1 MPLGDVHFCDDFK
14 PDFGI
19 PWVPNP
25 SNEVLMSWP
34 KDKLA
39 EYLVFREQ
47 RNQDALM
54 NPVGA
59 GWILPSW
66 QTMMKNWNKYT
77 NHVILGG
84 NRCVQ
89 GDTLIYD
96 PVLKVERR
104 IDSIKGDHHVYAW
117 GGSKRVVAK
126 AQQPFRKDLGMM
138 VEVRLSSGQRFVAAL
153 EHRVLSA
160 DGLWRS
166 VSKLKRGDGVFH
178 PQSILD
184 TVLSDQLQDVQHL
197 IQTGQGLKSGCLLSG
212 HSNGEQPQS
221 VSNNDQDVLPSQ
233 VCAPG
238 CNSLFGSICHSIS
251 TVSSRLRERILGV
264 LVDKDTHTRLHPR
277 FCRHSILDVF
287 HQTLVRCAGILS
299 RAFYKPCES
308 AWVLSDHP
316 RFSVACQKSLAG
328 SFLQR
333 SKDGSVLLDTE
344 FCYGLA
350 YVTHIRLA
358 GIAVKWD
365 MTVATY
371 GNYEAAGVVHHNS
384 SKSMIASRLCVWAAG
399 TIPGAEVR
407 AYHVNEDR
415 SIEDQQRM
423 IWDAL
428 PNGIRTLPTKKGLN
442 HSVQYS
448 QKNGFTDNICILPPV
463 NGFRRGG
470 SIKFSNYRSYQADA
484 QVAEGFKAHLIWCDE
499 ECPQKMFETLQY
511 RTTDYHGRII
521 LTFTTLTGWTP
532 LVQDIL
538 GKTRTLE
545 KRFAP
550 LVGRELPV
558 VQESLSRPGTII
570 YYFWTEDN
578 SFIDTS
584 DFRNKLLGRAKD
596 EVFARAYGVP
606 TKSMTSVFPGFNK
619 EVNVIPHEK
628 LPWTNNPDYNVTR
641 YMVLD
646 PAGSKNWF
654 MLWVAIDAAGTWWV
668 YREWPDYDDW
678 ALPGTGP
685 EGKAGP
691 AQKGSKKGI
700 NDYVELIKNC
710 EEGETVFE
718 RFIDPRLGAAEK
730 QAANGATTIISE
742 LDDAGMVFLP
752 APGVEI
758 ENGLQLINGLL
769 SYDEHK
775 PLSSLNAPKLY
786 ISERCQNLIYAMQE
800 YTAKGGKEEATKD
813 PIDCLRYL
821 LVAQCSFVDPHAN
834 KNIDDRTWSY

>member
-1 MPLGDVHFCDDFK
+1 
-14 PDFGI
+14 
-19 PWVPNP
+19 
-25 SNEVLMSWP
+25 MSWP
-34 KDKLA
+34 KEKLA
-39 EYLVFREQ
+39 EYLTFREQ
-47 RNQDALM
+47 RNHDALM

-66 QTMMKNWNKYT
+66 QTMMKNWDKYT

-84 NRCVQ
+84 NRCVR

-96 PVLKVERR
+96 PVLKIERR

-117 GGSKRVVAK
+117 GGSTRVIAK
-126 AQQPFRKDLGMM
+126 AQQPFQKDLGMM
-138 VEVRLSSGQRFVAAL
+138 VEVGLSTGQRFVAAL
-153 EHRVLSA
+153 EHRVLCSDA
-160 DGLWRS
+160 VWRP
-166 VSKLKRGDGVFH
+166 VSKLRKGSALFH
-178 PQSILD
+178 PQTILGNGLLD
-184 TVLSDQLQDVQHL
+184 RPQDVQHL
-197 IQTGQGLKSGCLLSG
+197 IQTGQGLKADCHASGRLYDAPPPAAEG
-212 HSNGEQPQS
+212 I
-221 VSNNDQDVLPSQ
+221 VQDVSPSQ
-233 VCAPG
+233 GDAPG
-238 CNSLFGSICHSIS
+238 CISLSGNSRYLILNDAFRSLVGIRDGLVEKEKRIRSYLRSALLSI
-251 TVSSRLRERILGV
+251 R
-264 LVDKDTHTRLHPR
+264 DALH
-277 FCRHSILDVF
+277 LNV
-287 HQTLVRCAGILS
+287 VRCAGILS
-299 RAFYKPCES
+299 RAFYKPCKL

-316 RFSVACQKSLAG
+316 EFSVACQKSLAE
-328 SFLQR
+328 SSLQR
-333 SKDGSVLLDTE
+333 SKDGSFLLDTE

-350 YVTHIRLA
+350 YVTHIRLV

-428 PNGIRTLPTKKGLN
+428 PDGIRNLPTKKGLN

-511 RTTDYHGRII
+511 RTTDYHGRIL

-584 DFRNKLLGRAKD
+584 DFRNKLLGRSKD

-628 LPWTNNPDYNVTR
+628 LPWTTNVDYNVTR

-691 AQKGSKKGI
+691 AQKGSKRGI
-700 NDYVELIKNC
+700 NDYVELMKHC
-710 EEGETVFE
+710 EEGEIIFE

-730 QAANGATTIISE
+730 QSADGATTIISE
-742 LDDAGMVFLP
+742 LDDAGMIFLP

-758 ENGLQLINGLL
+758 ENGIQLINGLF
-769 SYDEHK
+769 SYDESK
-775 PLSSLNAPKLY
+775 PISSLNAPKIY
-786 ISERCQNLIYAMQE
+786 ISERCQNLIYSLQE
-800 YTAKGGKEEATKD
+800 YTAKGGKDEATKD

-821 LVAQCSFVDPHAN
+821 LVSQCSFVDPHAN
-834 KNIDDRTWSY
+834 KQIDDRTWSY

>member
-1 MPLGDVHFCDDFK
+1 MALGDVHYCDDFK

-19 PWVPNP
+19 PWVSNP
-25 SNEVLMSWP
+25 PDSVLMSWP
-34 KDKLA
+34 KEKLA
-39 EYLVFREQ
+39 EYLTFREQ
-47 RNQDALM
+47 RNHDALM

-66 QTMMKNWNKYT
+66 QTMMKNWDKYT

-84 NRCVQ
+84 NR
-89 GDTLIYD
+89 
-96 PVLKVERR
+96 
-104 IDSIKGDHHVYAW
+104 
-117 GGSKRVVAK
+117 
-126 AQQPFRKDLGMM
+126 
-138 VEVRLSSGQRFVAAL
+138 
-153 EHRVLSA
+153 
-160 DGLWRS
+160 
-166 VSKLKRGDGVFH
+166 
-178 PQSILD
+178 
-184 TVLSDQLQDVQHL
+184 
-197 IQTGQGLKSGCLLSG
+197 
-212 HSNGEQPQS
+212 
-221 VSNNDQDVLPSQ
+221 
-233 VCAPG
+233 
-238 CNSLFGSICHSIS
+238 
-251 TVSSRLRERILGV
+251 
-264 LVDKDTHTRLHPR
+264 
-277 FCRHSILDVF
+277 
-287 HQTLVRCAGILS
+287 
-299 RAFYKPCES
+299 
-308 AWVLSDHP
+308 
-316 RFSVACQKSLAG
+316 
-328 SFLQR
+328 
-333 SKDGSVLLDTE
+333 
-344 FCYGLA
+344 
-350 YVTHIRLA
+350 
-358 GIAVKWD
+358 
-365 MTVATY
+365 
-371 GNYEAAGVVHHNS
+371 S

-428 PNGIRTLPTKKGLN
+428 PDGIRNLPTKKGLN

-584 DFRNKLLGRAKD
+584 DFRNKLLGRSKD

-628 LPWTNNPDYNVTR
+628 LPWTNNVDYNVTR

-654 MLWVAIDAAGTWWV
+654 MIWAAIDAAGTWWV

-691 AQKGSKKGI
+691 AQKAPNEAS
-700 NDYVELIKNC
+700 
-710 EEGETVFE
+710 
-718 RFIDPRLGAAEK
+718 
-730 QAANGATTIISE
+730 TI
-742 LDDAGMVFLP
+742 M
-752 APGVEI
+752 
-758 ENGLQLINGLL
+758 
-769 SYDEHK
+769 
-775 PLSSLNAPKLY
+775 LN
-786 ISERCQNLIYAMQE
+786 
-800 YTAKGGKEEATKD
+800 
-813 PIDCLRYL
+813 
-821 LVAQCSFVDPHAN
+821 
-834 KNIDDRTWSY
+834 

>member
-1 MPLGDVHFCDDFK
+1 MPLGDVYFCDDFK

-25 SNEVLMSWP
+25 PDSVLMSWP

-84 NRCVQ
+84 NRCVR

-96 PVLKVERR
+96 PVLKIERR

-117 GGSKRVVAK
+117 DGKKRMIAL
-126 AQQPFRKDLGMM
+126 AEQPFAKPEGDMLR
-138 VEVRLSSGQRFVAAL
+138 VTLSTGRSFVAAL
-153 EHRVLSA
+153 EHRVLGA
-160 DGLWRS
+160 CGEWL
-166 VSKLKRGDGVFH
+166 
-178 PQSILD
+178 SI
-184 TVLSDQLQDVQHL
+184 SQLQLGSALVLQDSIQPDQQDIQCGHDVAVVTD
-197 IQTGQGLKSGCLLSG
+197 I
-212 HSNGEQPQS
+212 
-221 VSNNDQDVLPSQ
+221 
-233 VCAPG
+233 
-238 CNSLFGSICHSIS
+238 
-251 TVSSRLRERILGV
+251 
-264 LVDKDTHTRLHPR
+264 
-277 FCRHSILDVF
+277 VF
-287 HQTLVRCAGILS
+287 EGI
-299 RAFYKPCES
+299 Y
-308 AWVLSDHP
+308 
-316 RFSVACQKSLAG
+316 
-328 SFLQR
+328 
-333 SKDGSVLLDTE
+333 
-344 FCYGLA
+344 
-350 YVTHIRLA
+350 
-358 GIAVKWD
+358 VKWD
-365 MTVATY
+365 MTVPTY

-428 PNGIRTLPTKKGLN
+428 PHGIRNLPTKKGLN

-619 EVNVIPHEK
+619 EVNVIPHDK
-628 LPWTNNPDYNVTR
+628 MPWTNNPDYNVTR

-700 NDYVELIKNC
+700 NDYVELIKHC
-710 EEGETVFE
+710 EEGEIVFE

-730 QAANGATTIISE
+730 QSATGATTIISE

-758 ENGLQLINGLL
+758 ENGIQLINGLL

-775 PLSSLNAPKLY
+775 PISSLNAPKLY
-786 ISERCQNLIYAMQE
+786 ISERCQNLIYSMQE
-800 YTAKGGKEEATKD
+800 YTAKGGKDEASKD

-821 LVAQCSFVDPHAN
+821 LVSQCSFVDPHAH